1 MNQAVMEKYRDLFR
15 KDLFEKVLP
24 FWVDH
29 GLDKEHGG
37 IDTCLDLSGK
47 VYSAEKSVWMQG
59 RGGWL
64 FSYVCNMFGIDESYR
79 QMAQSAIAFT
89 KEHCIDPCLLYTSR
103 CV

>member
-79 QMAQSAIAFT
+79 QMAQSLSLI
-89 KEHCIDPCLLYTSR
+89 HILLDRIDPVEALKSIE
-103 CV
+103 